1 MEKFSPL
8 IYSMNFNW
16 KFHRGDIA
24 KPYRNVDHLYFYDQT
39 KAGFDN
45 GAPNIEWD
53 DSAWEDVNLPHDA
66 VLAVTPISSE
76 SASHGFRKRDIYW
89 YRKKFSLPS
98 EYEGKR
104 VFLDFDGVT
113 SKCEVYFNGSL
124 LYNGSTSY
132 TCFSVDLTDRFWCD
146 GRENVLAI
154 CINASSTWEG
164 WWLEGAGIYRNVK
177 LIVKNP
183 VGFEEWGT
191 FSCPEKITDEKWQT
205 KISSSVKNISYD
217 KSSIILEHKI
227 IAPNGNFIGEN
238 ISEYNCEAN
247 GITNT
252 NCVLEVNNPTLWDIN
267 NPTLYTLESI
277 IKSNNTII
285 DKQEIKFGY
294 RTITICADTGFY
306 LNGKNIKL
314 KGTCNHEDHA
324 CTGAAIPVSIY
335 EYRIKLLLEMG
346 SNAYRCA
353 HGMPA
358 RELLDTCDRLGML
371 VMLENRNF
379 ESSPEVISQA
389 ECMVKRDRNHPSVV
403 MYSICNEEWKT
414 QGKPEGRKIAQRL
427 KQAILKL
434 DTSRPI
440 TGAINDGIDNDFLCE
455 EGISDA
461 LDITGLNYSNH
472 LIDDFRKKHPDR
484 PMVGSENNCNMTT
497 RGVYETNESVGH
509 YACYDN
515 EPAFFGFTN
524 RDAWKAFNTRPFM
537 MGYFTWTGFDY
548 HGEPMPVKWPVIN
561 GTYGSMD
568 LCGFPKD
575 GYYLHKAF
583 WGNETVLHIVPSHW
597 NFSGSEGKIIK
608 VMTFSNCDE
617 TEIFLNGKSLGRKTS
632 PLYEQAEWQVV
643 YESGEL
649 KAIGFING
657 VECASDSIKTAQK
670 PNKLIAELPMGQN
683 LIGDGQYAVPIN
695 ISSVDKDGILI
706 SYDERT
712 INFSIEG
719 DAYIIGVAN
728 GNPSNHEPEKGTSRC
743 RLFSGKCQ
751 IIIGSKFCSVDG
763 KAKLNIFANDMPKI
777 EIEFSVKADVIT
789 RNI

>member
-294 RTITICADTGFY
+294 RTITIC
-306 LNGKNIKL
+306 
-314 KGTCNHEDHA
+314 
-324 CTGAAIPVSIY
+324 
-335 EYRIKLLLEMG
+335 
-346 SNAYRCA
+346 
-353 HGMPA
+353 
-358 RELLDTCDRLGML
+358 
-371 VMLENRNF
+371 
-379 ESSPEVISQA
+379 
-389 ECMVKRDRNHPSVV
+389 
-403 MYSICNEEWKT
+403 
-414 QGKPEGRKIAQRL
+414 
-427 KQAILKL
+427 
-434 DTSRPI
+434 
-440 TGAINDGIDNDFLCE
+440 
-455 EGISDA
+455 
-461 LDITGLNYSNH
+461 
-472 LIDDFRKKHPDR
+472 
-484 PMVGSENNCNMTT
+484 
-497 RGVYETNESVGH
+497 
-509 YACYDN
+509 
-515 EPAFFGFTN
+515 
-524 RDAWKAFNTRPFM
+524 
-537 MGYFTWTGFDY
+537 
-548 HGEPMPVKWPVIN
+548 
-561 GTYGSMD
+561 
-568 LCGFPKD
+568 
-575 GYYLHKAF
+575 
-583 WGNETVLHIVPSHW
+583 
-597 NFSGSEGKIIK
+597 
-608 VMTFSNCDE
+608 
-617 TEIFLNGKSLGRKTS
+617 
-632 PLYEQAEWQVV
+632 
-643 YESGEL
+643 
-649 KAIGFING
+649 
-657 VECASDSIKTAQK
+657 
-670 PNKLIAELPMGQN
+670 
-683 LIGDGQYAVPIN
+683 
-695 ISSVDKDGILI
+695 
-706 SYDERT
+706 
-712 INFSIEG
+712 
-719 DAYIIGVAN
+719 
-728 GNPSNHEPEKGTSRC
+728 
-743 RLFSGKCQ
+743 
-751 IIIGSKFCSVDG
+751 
-763 KAKLNIFANDMPKI
+763 
-777 EIEFSVKADVIT
+777 
-789 RNI
+789 